1 MGAGRQDPA
10 LLEPPHCSRSR
21 MVPKTTFRRVR
32 VPPSQLRALDYLALA
47 RRLLHQFPA
56 LRGDR
61 RASLISRPQKP
72 LERRPGSSAL
82 GPNPAGEGRQDPNRR
97 SEPTGGAAT
106 SRWRCAFS
114 AGPSALPGLAAVGC
128 APSPVPAHPEDEIED
143 EEQVF
148 DAFGAAFH
156 PHGGARPA
164 ELGLVL
170 ERAVWG
176 RSTGVRDWKIA
187 WVA

>member
-1 MGAGRQDPA
+1 
-10 LLEPPHCSRSR
+10 

-106 SRWRCAFS
+106 SRLRCAFS

-128 APSPVPAHPEDEIED
+128 APSPVAAHPEDEIED
-143 EEQVF
+143 EEQ
-148 DAFGAAFH
+148 DSNIDQRSACPQESPRTLA
-156 PHGGARPA
+156 
-164 ELGLVL
+164 LGTPSL
-170 ERAVWG
+170 
-176 RSTGVRDWKIA
+176 SD
-187 WVA
+187 